1 MVRPPGLGCEGSA
14 EIFLAIYG
22 VREVLFMDH
31 LLRKS
36 DWKMLEF
43 GAQSPLVTVI
53 FLVFSGLQ
61 HVWQYTDAKRSEDRE
76 PKCSTIPRE
85 VRGEM
90 EEYER
95 AAASEAS
102 ISVSRNDHILARS
115 VRCSKPR
122 SLPGTTLCHP
132 SHTWSTESTCHA
144 N

>member
-1 MVRPPGLGCEGSA
+1 MARPLGLGCEGSA

-61 HVWQYTDAKRSEDRE
+61 HVWQYTDAKTSEDRE
-76 PKCSTIPRE
+76 PKCSTIPR
-85 VRGEM
+85 VGRIM
-90 EEYER
+90 LKF
-95 AAASEAS
+95 S
-102 ISVSRNDHILARS
+102 HIMLF
-115 VRCSKPR
+115 
-122 SLPGTTLCHP
+122 
-132 SHTWSTESTCHA
+132 
-144 N
+144 